1 MQGSTM
7 RRRCYPNR
15 DHTSRCHA
23 RSARSSGTICSESSR
38 SAGRNSTS
46 FGTRQDCMSITLR
59 YHVIDGCHR
68 SGSRLSE
75 RPLLPHLRVS
85 WAGTPGPTRPRAARL
100 PPVLPG
106 SLHPPRP
113 NLRRDGG
120 TGTARSGHVAS
131 DQGPRSSPPLAH
143 PARRRVAW
151 ERRPDAHSVR
161 RARFLTDPP
170 HRQPHHGLAPAVG
183 SAAASAGACTADR
196 DFQSSSKP
204 SSTYGPTSR
213 G

>member
-1 MQGSTM
+1 MPGSAM
-7 RRRCYPNR
+7 RRRCYPNC
-15 DHTSRCHA
+15 DHTRRRHA
-23 RSARSSGTICSESSR
+23 WNARSSNTICSESSR
-38 SAGRNSTS
+38 SMGRNRAS
-46 FGTRQDCMSITLR
+46 FATRQDCMSITLR

-85 WAGTPGPTRPRAARL
+85 RAGTPGPTRPGAARL

-120 TGTARSGHVAS
+120 TGTARAGHVAS
-131 DQGPRSSPPLAH
+131 DQSSRSSPPLAH

-151 ERRPDAHSVR
+151 ERRPDAHSVWWP
-161 RARFLTDPP
+161 RFLTDPP
-170 HRQPHHGLAPAVG
+170 HRQAHHGLAPAVG
-183 SAAASAGACTADR
+183 SAAASVGACTADR